1 MDMIVQTALNDKRKG
16 RVLNGANSYSCT
28 SDGSTEKYEKTRSQY
43 ALYEYYK
50 TRLKRERK
58 RIRELCRKASLEHR
72 EAVLEYV
79 TTDTPADTVCTRHFL
94 SRSTLERVTRRY
106 YMLFSQ
112 SL

>member
-1 MDMIVQTALNDKRKG
+1 MFRFKRG
-16 RVLNGANSYSCT
+16 IPVPYDQQGFIYFT
-28 SDGSTEKYEKTRSQY
+28 S
-43 ALYEYYK
+43 
-50 TRLKRERK
+50 KRYRFLSPGERK